1 MTVGYRMV
9 GVKVAVIGEV
19 GFLLRMFVAVLAVIV
34 VMKVLVSQRSVGVLM
49 GVSLEKEEI
58 GA

>member
-1 MTVGYRMV
+1 MV

-19 GFLLRMFVAVLAVIV
+19 GFLLRMFVVVVAVIV